1 MRIFTKIA
9 LCASLLMPTALTAQT
24 VSFWD
29 NVQLFVPR
37 TLTTSISGTYE
48 GMGMAMYWMRAS
60 DKLDLNYDSTGTMKM
75 EYSATADGEKVLL
88 SEVPTVPAEDVEMG
102 IMVIGGAA
110 SAEDD
115 DPIGFPTNMNIFF
128 SFIPLSEIAGDSDL
142 ANKFREPGFYTMT
155 FPEGT
160 FVVKNEDGSYTPVSG
175 ETIVFELTS
184 EKPKEIDTSYTLDPV
199 DGSDI
204 SELLHPVSGGKESL
218 SITITF
224 PNATSVTTIDNGS
237 GAKIT
242 NGSHTYYKP
251 FPSINKNSMVFTFI
265 GAEWPDGA
273 WNFSI
278 PSGRIV
284 VDPVDYKAYD
294 IGDGNV
300 PEINATFIVK
310 RALSKIEVTPI
321 DTADSY
327 TAISID
333 GKIVLR
339 NASADRLSSLD
350 AGLYII
356 NGKKVVI
363 K

>member
-9 LCASLLMPTALTAQT
+9 LCASLLMPTALNAET

-29 NVQLFVPR
+29 YVQLFVPR
-37 TLTTSISGTYE
+37 TLTTSISGTYDE
-48 GMGMAMYWMRAS
+48 SGMALYWMRGS
-60 DKLDLNYDSTGTMKM
+60 DKIDLNLDSRGTMKM

-88 SEVPTVPAEDVEMG
+88 SEVPTVPPEDVEMG
-102 IMVIGGAA
+102 IIVIGGQA
-110 SAEDD
+110 SAEGD
-115 DPIGFPTNMNIFF
+115 DPIGFQTNMNIFF
-128 SFIPLSEIAGDSDL
+128 SFMPLSEIAGDSEL
-142 ANKFREPGFYTMT
+142 AKKFREPGFYTMT

-160 FVVKNEDGSYTPVSG
+160 FVAKNEDGSYIPVSG

-184 EKPKEIDTSYTLDPV
+184 EKAKEVDTSYTLDPI

-204 SELLHPVSGGKESL
+204 SELLHPVSGGKESFT
-218 SITITF
+218 ITITF
-224 PNATSVTTIDNGS
+224 PNATSVTTAGGS

-242 NGSHTYYKP
+242 NGSHSYYKSI
-251 FPSINKNSMVFTFI
+251 PSFNKNSLIFTFI

-278 PSGRIV
+278 PSGRLV
-284 VDPVDYKAYD
+284 VDPVEYKDYEN
-294 IGDGNV
+294 GDGNV
-300 PEINATFIVK
+300 PEINATYIVK

-321 DTADSY
+321 ETADSY
-327 TAISID
+327 TAFSID

-339 NASADRLSSLD
+339 NASADRLSTLD